1 MVGVGCWVLRGK
13 GGRKVSYVKSFD
25 IVFELV
31 SFFEL
36 GHVSLRFTLF
46 IGSVDE
52 LRRSP

>member
-1 MVGVGCWVLRGK
+1 MVGVGCWVLRIK
-13 GGRKVSYVKSFD
+13 GGRRVAYVKSLD

-36 GHVSLRFTLF
+36 GHVSLRSTLF

-52 LRRSP
+52 LRCSP